1 MNNSENRQREIQRKE
16 LIQIKK
22 KLLIMVFM
30 LAILLSACGKR
41 GNKDVANSKY
51 IGTWKCEFM
60 TIGSE
65 KSAPENEIILTL
77 NGDGTAVLASG
88 DDVTNANWEELSDGF
103 KLTGDAKMTFK
114 NEEGGVKSTVLGVT
128 MHFVRQ

>member
-22 KLLIMVFM
+22 KLLIIVFM
-30 LAILLSACGKR
+30 LAVLLSACGER
-41 GNKDVANSKY
+41 G
-51 IGTWKCEFM
+51 
-60 TIGSE
+60 
-65 KSAPENEIILTL
+65 
-77 NGDGTAVLASG
+77 LASG

>member
-22 KLLIMVFM
+22 ETADHDLH
-30 LAILLSACGKR
+30 ACNTTEI

-51 IGTWKCEFM
+51 IGTWKCESM

-77 NGDGTAVLASG
+77 NGDGTAVPASG

-114 NEEGGVKSTVLGVT
+114 NEEGGVKSTALGVT

>member
-1 MNNSENRQREIQRKE
+1 MLIIDFMLTE
-16 LIQIKK
+16 LIR
-22 KLLIMVFM
+22 
-30 LAILLSACGKR
+30 ASGERRNKR
-41 GNKDVANSKY
+41 VDDVKY
-51 IGTWKCEFM
+51 IGTWKCESM